1 LAAYTSGKLLSWPHL
16 PSYFRK
22 QVKTLGRY
30 FMLSF
35 FWGFFQWFFSGGD
48 DCGFKNFP
56 TLGLEAYNNRSE
68 MALPVFFRRHWLWF
82 VQYLECLELI
92 YLQND
97 CSLQHYVCL
106 LLSLLF
112 VLFKHFLTISVG

>member
-1 LAAYTSGKLLSWPHL
+1 LAAYTSGKQLSWQHL
-16 PSYFRK
+16 PYYFRK

-56 TLGLEAYNNRSE
+56 SLGLEAYNNRSE
-68 MALPVFFRRHWLWF
+68 MALSVFCRWHWL
-82 VQYLECLELI
+82 
-92 YLQND
+92 
-97 CSLQHYVCL
+97 
-106 LLSLLF
+106 
-112 VLFKHFLTISVG
+112 